1 MKENPP
7 QLCRHCG
14 SPISGDTPAHP
25 GFCCEGCAHVHAVI
39 IESGLE
45 KYYALRDNATA
56 PVEPSALEPRDFSW
70 LRAAQI
76 SSEQN
81 TLHGIAALDLALQGI
96 SCVGCVWLIEKLF
109 ARQSGAVRA
118 SINPQEGRVRLEWL
132 PGKTDLVSFAEE
144 LQNVGY
150 LLGPAGEKP
159 RGETAGLV
167 LRIGLCGAFAMNG
180 MLHILPSYLGMTADD
195 ASAPFFRLLS
205 IFFATLAMLVGGSY
219 FITRAWRSA
228 RLGVLHIDLP
238 IALGVSAA
246 YFGSFAGWFLRN
258 PALEYWDFIS
268 LFLFLMLTGR
278 WLQERAVERNRLRLL
293 AQNPRPSHVRVYAEN
308 AEENPVSRAVETL
321 QPGDI
326 FGVAPGQVLPVRA
339 TLLDAPQTLGLEW
352 ITGESA
358 PRIFLPGSRV
368 PAGARNLHREEIRC
382 RAEEI
387 WSESLLARLI
397 AACEEKPFRNPH
409 LENIIA
415 SYLSAV
421 LFVAVIGLLGW
432 GFGTHRWADAL
443 QVFISILVVS
453 CPCTLGLAVPL
464 ATELTVGHLR
474 ALGVHVRDNSLWERL
489 RRVRVVVF
497 DKTGTLT
504 LENPALQN
512 PEALAALSAAERA
525 ALFRLVDSSLH
536 PVSRGL
542 REALLAFPESR
553 RAGKF
558 SSGETVEET
567 AAAGLTLRAADGTV
581 WQLGKPSWISSAS
594 EENADVLFSRDGAV
608 RARFFLREA
617 IRPDAVRVVSA
628 LEKSRRPVYLLS
640 GDRDAKVSAML
651 RVLGLAADHG
661 LAGLSPQEKA
671 DWINTHAK
679 NRALMIGDGAND
691 ALAFSSAICRGTPV
705 VDKGL
710 LEQRADFYLLGR
722 SLDGVLQL
730 FRCAAFR
737 RRVLA
742 AVFAFAVLYNAL
754 TVGISLAGKMSPLLA
769 AILMPTSSLVVLA
782 LVSLTFRGTGGAKE
796 ISSALRE

>member
-1 MKENPP
+1 MKEDPP

-14 SPISGDTPAHP
+14 SPIGADAAHP

-39 IESGLE
+39 VESGLE
-45 KYYALRDNATA
+45 KYYALRDTATA
-56 PVEPSALEPRDFSW
+56 PVQAVTLEPRDFSW
-70 LRAAQI
+70 LQAAQI
-76 SSEQN
+76 SSEKN
-81 TLHGIAALDLALQGI
+81 AVNGIATLDLALQGI

-109 ARQSGAVRA
+109 TRQNGSVRA
-118 SINPQEGRVRLEWL
+118 GINPQEGRIRLEWL
-132 PGKTDLVSFAEE
+132 SGKADLVSFAEE

-150 LLGPAGEKP
+150 LLGLAGEKP

-180 MLHILPSYLGMTADD
+180 MLHILPSYLGMAADD
-195 ASAPFFRLLS
+195 APAPFFRLLS

-246 YFGSFAGWFLRN
+246 YLGSFAGWFLRN

-293 AQNPRPSHVRVYAEN
+293 AQNPRPSHVRLYPQN
-308 AEENPVSRAVETL
+308 TEEKPVTLAVEAL
-321 QPGDI
+321 QPGNI
-326 FGVAPGQVLPVRA
+326 FGVAPGQILPVRA
-339 TLLDAPQTLGLEW
+339 TLLNLPQTLGLEW

-358 PRIFLPGSRV
+358 PRTFLPGARV

-382 RAEEI
+382 RAEEA
-387 WSESLLARLI
+387 WSDSLLARLI
-397 AACEEKPFRNPH
+397 AACQDKPFRNQR
-409 LENIIA
+409 LESIIA

-453 CPCTLGLAVPL
+453 CPCTLGLAIPL
-464 ATELTVGHLR
+464 TTELTVGRLR
-474 ALGVHVRDNSLWERL
+474 TLGVHVRDNSLWERL
-489 RRVRVVVF
+489 RRVRIVIF

-512 PEALAALSAAERA
+512 PEALVTLPAAERA
-525 ALFRLVDSSLH
+525 VLFRLADSSLH

-553 RAGKF
+553 RAEKI

-567 AAAGLTLRAADGTV
+567 LAAGLTLRDADGTV
-581 WQLGKPSWISSAS
+581 WQLGKPSWISAAP
-594 EENADVLFSRDGAV
+594 EENADVLFSRNGV
-608 RARFFLREA
+608 VLARFSLREA
-617 IRPDAVRVVSA
+617 VRPDAAVVVAA
-628 LEKSRRPVYLLS
+628 LEKTQHPVYLLS
-640 GDRDAKVSAML
+640 GDRSEKVASML
-651 RVLGLAADHG
+651 HALGLPAERG

-671 DWINTHAK
+671 DWINIHAK
-679 NRALMIGDGAND
+679 DRALMIGDGAND

-705 VDKGL
+705 ADKGL
-710 LEQRADFYLLGR
+710 LEKQADFYLLGK
-722 SLDGVLQL
+722 SLGGITAL
-730 FRCAAFR
+730 FLCAAFR

-742 AVFAFAVLYNAL
+742 AVFAFAIFYNAL

-769 AILMPTSSLVVLA
+769 ALLMPTSSLVVLT
-782 LVSLTFRGTGGAKE
+782 LVSLAFRATTRGRGNF
-796 ISSALRE
+796 LRA